1 MTKATTITVIMPSRG
16 RPDGA
21 KAAYESAVSMATE
34 KGTKV
39 IVALDE
45 DDPHRGSYSGA
56 LLEDSVVCSGSMVE
70 RTNFAANKAA
80 VGERII
86 GWMADDN
93 RMKTKGWDRAVIDAM
108 VDGVGFVNL
117 NDLFWSEKAP
127 NDKPVNTFTRS
138 AIIQA
143 LGYFANP
150 VMSHHFMDD
159 TWRILGNSTDSS
171 VYLESVICEHLH
183 PVNKKAE
190 WDASYRETEDMGLIR
205 AEQQLFMNW
214 IWTQFKEDRLKV
226 KACL

>member
-1 MTKATTITVIMPSRG
+1 MTNRVVIIMPTRG
-16 RPDGA
+16 RPAGA
-21 KAAYESAVSMATE
+21 MAAYESAVATATE
-34 KGTKV
+34 EDTKV
-39 IVALDE
+39 IATLDE
-45 DDPHRGSYSGA
+45 GDPYLGGYSGA
-56 LLEDSVVCSGSMVE
+56 LLEDSVVCGGNMIE
-70 RTNFAANKAA
+70 RTNIAAAE
-80 VGERII
+80 VVERFDII

-93 RMKTKGWDRAVIDAM
+93 RMLTEGWDRAVLDAM
-108 VDGVGFVNL
+108 RDGVGFVNL

-127 NDKPVNTFTRS
+127 NDKPVNTFTRAS
-138 AIIQA
+138 IVRA

-150 VMSHHFMDD
+150 VTSHHFMDD